1 MGFIKLFILGT
12 SGYLLSGLFDL
23 AILYNKPTLKKI
35 LTIGFVITAIPYVIL
50 LSSYSSPIPLGGVLI
65 IFILLLLFIAL
76 LIFSVF
82 IETSLTAQK
91 PSAFYQ
97 QGTYSISRHPGF
109 LWYTA
114 INILLAIYFWDYRI
128 TLLCAGFCLDNLI
141 LISIEDT
148 FIFPKM
154 FPNYQTYKKQT
165 PFLLS
170 IRSIAQWRGL
180 K

>member
-1 MGFIKLFILGT
+1 MGFIKLFVLGS
-12 SGYLLSGLFDL
+12 SGYLLSGLFDI
-23 AILYNKPTLKKI
+23 AILYDKPILKRI
-35 LTIGFVITAIPYVIL
+35 LYVGFVITAIPYVIL
-50 LSSYSSPIPLGGVLI
+50 FFSYSSPIPLAVIWI
-65 IFILLLLFIAL
+65 IFILLLFFAAL

-82 IETSLTAQK
+82 IEIPLLAQK
-91 PSAFYQ
+91 SGAFYQ
-97 QGTYSISRHPGF
+97 KGTYSISRHPGF

-128 TLLCAGFCLDNLI
+128 SLLCAGFCVDNFI
-141 LISIEDT
+141 LISIEDKI
-148 FIFPKM
+148 IFPKM
-154 FPNYQTYKKQT
+154 FPEYQTYKKQT